1 MARIAGIVVLL
12 KEMPGLLMFILKEDN
27 MSKPR
32 NTDYR
37 QIVRNMPVQ
46 EVDGLFET
54 FQNCQTR
61 TAQETEIMNILEAE
75 IERRIAR
82 WEVAYV

>member
-1 MARIAGIVVLL
+1 MMENNMKLYRTPAEY
-12 KEMPGLLMFILKEDN
+12 KE
-27 MSKPR
+27 
-32 NTDYR
+32 
-37 QIVRNMPVQ
+37 IVRTMPIQ

-54 FQNCQTR
+54 FQNSTSR
-61 TAQETEIMNILEAE
+61 TARETKIMNILEAE

>member
-1 MARIAGIVVLL
+1 M
-12 KEMPGLLMFILKEDN
+12 KK
-27 MSKPR
+27 
-32 NTDYR
+32 YR
-37 QIVRNMPVQ
+37 TAVEYKQIVGTMPIQ

-61 TAQETEIMNILEAE
+61 TAEETRIMNVLEAE

>member
-1 MARIAGIVVLL
+1 
-12 KEMPGLLMFILKEDN
+12 MPI
-27 MSKPR
+27 
-32 NTDYR
+32 
-37 QIVRNMPVQ
+37 Q

-61 TAQETEIMNILEAE
+61 TAEETEIMTILEAE
-75 IERRIAR
+75 IERRISN

>member
-1 MARIAGIVVLL
+1 
-12 KEMPGLLMFILKEDN
+12 
-27 MSKPR
+27 MSK
-32 NTDYR
+32 YR
-37 QIVRNMPVQ
+37 TPAEYQAIVSTMPIQ

-54 FQNCQTR
+54 FKNCQTR
-61 TAQETEIMNILEAE
+61 TVQETQIMAILEAE

>member
-1 MARIAGIVVLL
+1 MM
-12 KEMPGLLMFILKEDN
+12 ENN
-27 MSKPR
+27 MKLYR
-32 NTDYR
+32 TAAEYR
-37 QIVRNMPVQ
+37 QIVGTMPIQ

-54 FQNCQTR
+54 FQNSTTR
-61 TAQETEIMNILEAE
+61 TAQETEIMNVLEAE

>member
-1 MARIAGIVVLL
+1 MKL
-12 KEMPGLLMFILKEDN
+12 
-27 MSKPR
+27 
-32 NTDYR
+32 YR
-37 QIVRNMPVQ
+37 TPEQYKQIVGTMPIQ

-54 FQNCQTR
+54 FQNSTSR
-61 TAQETEIMNILEAE
+61 TIEETQIMNILEAE

>member
-1 MARIAGIVVLL
+1 MKLYRTAA
-12 KEMPGLLMFILKEDN
+12 E
-27 MSKPR
+27 
-32 NTDYR
+32 YR
-37 QIVRNMPVQ
+37 QIVGTMPIQ

-54 FQNCQTR
+54 FQNSTTR
-61 TAQETEIMNILEAE
+61 TAQETEIMNVLEAE

>member
-1 MARIAGIVVLL
+1 MENSMKLYRTPEQYQAIVST
-12 KEMPGLLMFILKEDN
+12 MPI
-27 MSKPR
+27 
-32 NTDYR
+32 
-37 QIVRNMPVQ
+37 Q

-54 FQNCQTR
+54 FQNSTTR
-61 TAQETEIMNILEAE
+61 TAQETEIMNVLEAE

>member
-1 MARIAGIVVLL
+1 
-12 KEMPGLLMFILKEDN
+12 
-27 MSKPR
+27 MSK
-32 NTDYR
+32 YR
-37 QIVRNMPVQ
+37 TVTEYKQIVRSMPIQ

-61 TAQETEIMNILEAE
+61 TAQETEIMNVLEAE
-75 IERRIAR
+75 IERRIAN

>member
-1 MARIAGIVVLL
+1 
-12 KEMPGLLMFILKEDN
+12 MPI
-27 MSKPR
+27 
-32 NTDYR
+32 
-37 QIVRNMPVQ
+37 Q

-54 FQNCQTR
+54 FQNSTSR
-61 TAQETEIMNILEAE
+61 TIEETQIMNILEAE

>member
-1 MARIAGIVVLL
+1 
-12 KEMPGLLMFILKEDN
+12 
-27 MSKPR
+27 MSKYL
-32 NTDYR
+32 TVAEYKE
-37 QIVRNMPVQ
+37 IVRTMPVQ

-61 TAQETEIMNILEAE
+61 TAQETQIMNILEAE
-75 IERRIAR
+75 IERRISN

>member
-1 MARIAGIVVLL
+1 MVM
-12 KEMPGLLMFILKEDN
+12 KK
-27 MSKPR
+27 
-32 NTDYR
+32 YR
-37 QIVRNMPVQ
+37 TAVEYKQIVGTIPIQ

-61 TAQETEIMNILEAE
+61 TAEETRIMNVLEAE

>member
-1 MARIAGIVVLL
+1 M
-12 KEMPGLLMFILKEDN
+12 ENN
-27 MSKPR
+27 MSKYL
-32 NTDYR
+32 TVAEYKE
-37 QIVRNMPVQ
+37 IVRTMPIQ

-54 FQNCQTR
+54 FQNSTTR
-61 TAQETEIMNILEAE
+61 TAQETEIMTILEAE

>member
-1 MARIAGIVVLL
+1 
-12 KEMPGLLMFILKEDN
+12 MFILKEDN
-27 MSKPR
+27 MSNPR

-37 QIVRNMPVQ
+37 QIVCNMPTQ
-46 EVDGLFET
+46 EIDSLFET
-54 FQNCQTR
+54 LQNSTTR
-61 TAQETEIMNILEAE
+61 TPIETEVMNILEAE

>member
-1 MARIAGIVVLL
+1 MKLYRTPA
-12 KEMPGLLMFILKEDN
+12 E
-27 MSKPR
+27 
-32 NTDYR
+32 YR
-37 QIVRNMPVQ
+37 QIVSTMPIQ

-54 FQNCQTR
+54 FQNSTTR
-61 TAQETEIMNILEAE
+61 TAQETEIMNVLEAE

>member
-1 MARIAGIVVLL
+1 MKLYRTPAEYQAIVST
-12 KEMPGLLMFILKEDN
+12 MPI
-27 MSKPR
+27 
-32 NTDYR
+32 
-37 QIVRNMPVQ
+37 Q

-54 FQNCQTR
+54 FQNSTTR

>member
-1 MARIAGIVVLL
+1 MKLYRTAAEYRKIVST
-12 KEMPGLLMFILKEDN
+12 MPI
-27 MSKPR
+27 
-32 NTDYR
+32 
-37 QIVRNMPVQ
+37 Q

-54 FQNCQTR
+54 FQNSTTR
-61 TAQETEIMNILEAE
+61 TAQETEIMNVLEAE

>member
-1 MARIAGIVVLL
+1 
-12 KEMPGLLMFILKEDN
+12 
-27 MSKPR
+27 MSK
-32 NTDYR
+32 YR
-37 QIVRNMPVQ
+37 TPAEYKQIVGTMPIQ

-54 FQNCQTR
+54 FQNSQSLTIE
-61 TAQETEIMNILEAE
+61 ETQIMHILEAE